1 MLTRKLLKQ
10 EFLLVKVKSSLRK
23 CYGHHHDMVDHYGI
37 SVSQWQPICST
48 YCKHF
53 TVFYS
58 FTTYYQVCN
67 YNTMTC
73 ITSGSGSTDPS
84 VSTRVHPGLYMDSC
98 YLTFSFIYMFCKSL
112 FFLCIFSF
120 RHCDTC
126 SLIYGIWLHL
136 WSLQT
141 LLSKVI
147 ELATISS
154 ANIWNFQD

>member
-10 EFLLVKVKSSLRK
+10 EFLLAKVKSSLRK

-67 YNTMTC
+67 YITMTC

-84 VSTRVHPGLYMDSC
+84 IAPEFIPVFIWTPVTWPLALYIC
-98 YLTFSFIYMFCKSL
+98 FVNHCFSFCT
-112 FFLCIFSF
+112 FSF
-120 RHCDTC
+120 RHCDIC

>member
-67 YNTMTC
+67 YITMTC

-112 FFLCIFSF
+112 FFLLYFFFS
-120 RHCDTC
+120 
-126 SLIYGIWLHL
+126 SLWYLFFDIRNLIAPL
-136 WSLQT
+136 
-141 LLSKVI
+141 V
-147 ELATISS
+147 SS
-154 ANIWNFQD
+154 NSS